1 MDDHNDLTSIG
12 RKSHYELENDLAALQ
27 GDLAALLPGEIPE
40 ITLTF
45 TATATLPVGAKYFY
59 LPRDHFY
66 EAGRSPRHVTQIL
79 VDGVDRTAQY
89 GVVWSELA
97 RGSLSPTDNW
107 PGNGLASFEATY
119 GDGTVKDLT
128 WCLRRHVTTVQE
140 VWAVTWLEKRMLFNP
155 VQVREC
161 VLQEGTPATLNVS
174 VPWVNQ
180 KRYGELGTLYSDR
193 NTNGFIAAGI
203 PAGYKLLVW
212 TCQIGRNEG
221 SVLSRGRHWRP
232 CSRMAELAG
241 TDYRIFSGDFM
252 KTSRL
257 YGVGLYNPTTG
268 ARSAVKVAGYRGTAG
283 GSGPGFRVLK

>member
-1 MDDHNDLTSIG
+1 MKHGELDGSG
-12 RKSHYELENDLAALQ
+12 RKSHYELENDLAAIQ
-27 GDLAALLPGEIPE
+27 GDLATLLPGEIPE
-40 ITLTF
+40 IALTF
-45 TATATLPVGAKYFY
+45 TTTVTLPAGAKYCY

-66 EAGRSPRHVTQIL
+66 EAGRSPRHITQVL

-89 GVVWSELA
+89 GVIWSELA

-107 PGNGLASFEATY
+107 PGNGLAGFDATY

-128 WCLRRHVTTVQE
+128 WCLRRHVTTAQE
-140 VWAVTWLEKRMLFNP
+140 VWAVTWVEKRMLFNP

-161 VLQEGTPATLNVS
+161 VLQEGTTTLDLS
-174 VPWVNQ
+174 VAWVNQ
-180 KRYGELGTLYSDR
+180 KRYDNLGTLVHDR
-193 NTNGFIAAGI
+193 NTNGFIASGI

-232 CSRMAELAG
+232 CSRMAALAG

-268 ARSAVKVAGYRGTAG
+268 ARSAVKVAGYRGTVG